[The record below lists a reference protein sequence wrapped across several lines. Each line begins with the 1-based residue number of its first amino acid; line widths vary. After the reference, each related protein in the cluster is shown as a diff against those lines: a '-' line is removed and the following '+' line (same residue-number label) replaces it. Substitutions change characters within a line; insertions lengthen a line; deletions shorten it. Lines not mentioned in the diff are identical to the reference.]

1 MVSTSC
7 VEILNADDAGTYAA
21 GTWVD
26 YKALP
31 DLKNAGLR
39 ASELDFVDR
48 CTPNIGITVF
58 YFVSFILLCGFVMPN
73 LVIAVILDNFESYRY
88 VLRVSHIM
96 THCLPILV
104 PEGTIT
110 SAHTS
115 LPNCLLIHITRD

>member
-1 MVSTSC
+1 MIPFQRSPVALRNS
-7 VEILNADDAGTYAA
+7 AA
-21 GTWVD
+21 IASG
-26 YKALP
+26 KF
-31 DLKNAGLR
+31 LK
-39 ASELDFVDR
+39 
-48 CTPNIGITVF
+48 
-58 YFVSFILLCGFVMPN
+58 

-110 SAHTS
+110 SAHTR